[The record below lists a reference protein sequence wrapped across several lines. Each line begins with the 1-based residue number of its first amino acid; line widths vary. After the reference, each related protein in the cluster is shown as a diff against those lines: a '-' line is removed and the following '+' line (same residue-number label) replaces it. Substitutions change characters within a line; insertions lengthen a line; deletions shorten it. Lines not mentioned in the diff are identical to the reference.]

1 MVDASGS
8 DGIVTMIDGAGGDAV
23 SVVLSPTRD
32 TSFSHAGLMWL
43 SQQLVSAGVTDYR
56 LLSRDSVTLVRHF
69 LSEDS
74 PDFHQAALL
83 ELFEKLNIEA
93 GDWTTEP
100 AFIALPAVA
109 LIPDQGYAFVYAAG
123 GLGEWMAETPVGRR
137 QYASWPAG
145 TLFLP
150 ASPAVKKA
158 ASQTAEELFATI
170 LRKDR
175 AWVPLAAI
183 ATTLSSILLLATSL
197 YSMQV
202 YDRVIG
208 QGGLST
214 LIVLTVGVF
223 IAILVELGLK
233 MARSTIMDRAINAI
247 DVDAS
252 VSVYARL
259 LAVRLDQMPPS
270 VGTLA
275 AQVRGFETVRAFAL
289 ARIIYLATDLPFA
302 IFFLLIIW
310 MIGGFAVALVPAVA
324 FVIAAA
330 GGLSLRRAIAEHA
343 TNEMSVANMRQGV
356 LVETIQSAESVKAA
370 GAGWLLQGRWNSL
383 SRKSANE
390 SMKLKQLND
399 HAAHFAG
406 LMQQLSYV
414 FLVATGAYLA
424 VDGRTMTVG
433 AIIACSIVSGRVL
446 GPVAALPGLLV
457 QWGNAKISL
466 DHLEKLFEL
475 ERDNHDI
482 LQSLSPSFVQGK
494 LEVRNVEFAWRGQTT
509 PFALNGFTVQ
519 PGERVGVIG
528 SVGSGKSTLLKL
540 FAGVIKASKGVVCLD
555 GMDVQHIA
563 ADRRSELIGYLPQ
576 TTRLISGTLR
586 QNLTLGLPYVA
597 EDVLMAAIQATGL
610 AEQVAGRPEGLDV
623 RISEGG
629 EGLSGGQ
636 KQLVALTRLLL
647 CQSSL
652 WLLDEPTS
660 SMDEGTEERCLMA
673 LKQKVRSGQ
682 TLVLVT
688 HKASLLDLVNRLV
701 VLTPQGIALDGPKD
715 KVLDALRQRA
725 AAAQQQ
731 QQQPQQQSGIVTTS
745 SNIRSTVQASS

>member
-731 QQQPQQQSGIVTTS
+731 QPQQQSGIVTTS
-745 SNIRSTVQASS
+745 SNFRPTVQASS

>member
-1 MVDASGS
+1 MVDVSGS
-8 DGIVTMIDGAGGDAV
+8 DGIVTMIDGAGGDEV

-74 PDFHQAALL
+74 PSFHQEALL

-123 GLGEWMAETPVGRR
+123 GLGEWMVETPAGRR

-745 SNIRSTVQASS
+745 SNFRPTVQASS

>member
-1 MVDASGS
+1 MVDASRYM
-8 DGIVTMIDGAGGDAV
+8 DVPEMVDDAHAEVERAAGAVAWA
-23 SVVLSPTRD
+23 RD
-32 TSFSHAGLMWL
+32 PSFSHEGLLWL
-43 SQQLVSAGVTDYR
+43 SQQLVSAGVTDHR
-56 LLSRDSVTLVRHF
+56 LLSRDAMALARHF
-69 LSEDS
+69 LVEDE
-74 PDFHQAALL
+74 PEPHQTALL
-83 ELFEKLNIEA
+83 DLFEKLNIEA
-93 GDWTTEP
+93 GDWTTEL
-100 AFIALPAVA
+100 AAVALPAVA
-109 LIPDQGYAFVYAAG
+109 VVPGQGYGFVYAAG
-123 GLGEWMAETPVGRR
+123 GLGEWLVETQAGRQR
-137 QYASWPAG
+137 FSSWPEG

-150 ASPAVKKA
+150 AAPARQKA
-158 ASQTAEELFATI
+158 VAQTAKELFETI

-183 ATTLSSILLLATSL
+183 ATTLSSVLLLATSL

-214 LIVLTVGVF
+214 LIVLTVGVV
-223 IAILVELGLK
+223 IAIVVEMGLK
-233 MARSTIMDRAINAI
+233 VARSAIMDRAINSI

-259 LAVRLDQMPPS
+259 LSVRLDQLPPS
-270 VGTLA
+270 LGTLA

-310 MIGGFAVALVPAVA
+310 MIGGFAVAIVPAVA

-330 GGLSLRRAIAEHA
+330 GGMALRRAIAEHA

-383 SRKSANE
+383 SRDSANE
-390 SMKLKQLND
+390 AMKLKQLND
-399 HAAHFAG
+399 YAAHFSA

-414 FLVATGAYLA
+414 FLVAAGAYLA
-424 VDGRTMTVG
+424 VEGRTMTVG
-433 AIIACSIVSGRVL
+433 AIIACSILSGRVL
-446 GPVAALPGLLV
+446 TPVATLPGLLV
-457 QWGNAKISL
+457 QWGNSKIAL

-475 ERDNHDI
+475 ERDNHGV
-482 LQSLSPSFVQGK
+482 LQSLSPTLVQGK
-494 LEVRNVEFAWRGQTT
+494 LEVRNAEFAWRGQTT
-509 PFALNGFTVQ
+509 PFALNGFTIQ
-519 PGERVGVIG
+519 PGERVGIIG

-540 FAGVIKASKGVVCLD
+540 FAGVIKASKGVICLD

-563 ADRRSELIGYLPQ
+563 ADRRSELFGYLPQ
-576 TTRLISGTLR
+576 TIRLISGTLR
-586 QNLTLGLPYVA
+586 QNLTLGLPYVS
-597 EDVLMAAIQATGL
+597 EDRLMAAIHATGL
-610 AEQVAGRPEGLDV
+610 AEQIAGRPEGLDV

-647 CQSSL
+647 CQSAL

-660 SMDEGTEERCLMA
+660 SMDEGTEERCLTA
-673 LKQKVRSGQ
+673 LKRQVRPGQ

-688 HKASLLDLVNRLV
+688 HKARLLELVDRLV
-701 VLTPQGIALDGPKD
+701 VLTPQGVALDGPKD

-725 AAAQQQ
+725 TAAQQQ
-731 QQQPQQQSGIVTTS
+731 QRGIVTANPNARASVEVS
-745 SNIRSTVQASS
+745 S

>member
-1 MVDASGS
+1 
-8 DGIVTMIDGAGGDAV
+8 MIDGAGGDAV

>member
-1 MVDASGS
+1 MVDVSGS
-8 DGIVTMIDGAGGDAV
+8 DGLVTMKDGAGGDAV

-123 GLGEWMAETPVGRR
+123 GLGEWMVETPAGRR

-158 ASQTAEELFATI
+158 ASQTAEELFSTI

-214 LIVLTVGVF
+214 LIVLTVGVL

-259 LAVRLDQMPPS
+259 LSVRLDQMPPS

-731 QQQPQQQSGIVTTS
+731 QPQQQSGIVTTS
-745 SNIRSTVQASS
+745 SNFRPTVQASS

>member
-1 MVDASGS
+1 MVDVSGS

-74 PDFHQAALL
+74 PSFHQEALL

-123 GLGEWMAETPVGRR
+123 GLGEWMVETPAGRR

-731 QQQPQQQSGIVTTS
+731 QPQKQSGIVTTS
-745 SNIRSTVQASS
+745 SNFRPTVQASS

>member
-1 MVDASGS
+1 MIDASRNNDLPEMVD
-8 DGIVTMIDGAGGDAV
+8 DAHTEV
-23 SVVLSPTRD
+23 ERAAVAVAWARD
-32 TSFSHAGLMWL
+32 PSFSHEGLIWL
-43 SQQLVSAGVTDYR
+43 SQQLVSAGVTDYK
-56 LLSRDSVTLVRHF
+56 LLSRDVMALARHF
-69 LSEDS
+69 LVEDEVD
-74 PDFHQAALL
+74 PHRVALL
-83 ELFEKLNIEA
+83 DLFEKLNIEA
-93 GDWTTEP
+93 GDWTAELSSV
-100 AFIALPAVA
+100 ALPAVA
-109 LIPDQGYAFVYAAG
+109 LVPGHGYGFVYAAG
-123 GLGEWMAETPVGRR
+123 GPGEWLVETPAGRQR
-137 QYASWPAG
+137 SSSWPEG
-145 TLFLP
+145 TVFLP
-150 ASPAVKKA
+150 ASPARQKA
-158 ASQTAEELFATI
+158 IAQTAKELFETI

-214 LIVLTVGVF
+214 LIVLTVGVV
-223 IAILVELGLK
+223 IAIFIELGLK
-233 MARSTIMDRAINAI
+233 VARSAIMDRAINSI

-259 LAVRLDQMPPS
+259 LSVRLDQMPPS
-270 VGTLA
+270 LGTLA

-302 IFFLLIIW
+302 IFFLLVIW
-310 MIGGFAVALVPAVA
+310 MIGGFAVAIVPATA

-330 GGLSLRRAIAEHA
+330 GGMALRRAISEHA

-370 GAGWLLQGRWNSL
+370 GAGWLLQGRWNTL
-383 SRKSANE
+383 SRDSANE

-399 HAAHFAG
+399 YAAHFSA

-414 FLVATGAYLA
+414 LLVAAGAYLA
-424 VDGRTMTVG
+424 VEGRTMTVG
-433 AIIACSIVSGRVL
+433 AIIACSILSGRVL
-446 GPVAALPGLLV
+446 APVATLPGLLV
-457 QWGNAKISL
+457 QWGNSKIAL

-475 ERDNHDI
+475 ERDNQGI
-482 LQSLSPSFVQGK
+482 LQSLSPTLVQGK
-494 LEVRNVEFAWRGQTT
+494 LEVRNAEFAWRGQTT
-509 PFALNGFTVQ
+509 PFALNGFTIQ
-519 PGERVGVIG
+519 PGERVGIIG
-528 SVGSGKSTLLKL
+528 SVGTGKSTLLKL

-586 QNLTLGLPYVA
+586 QNLTLGLPYVS
-597 EDVLMAAIQATGL
+597 EDRLMAAIHATGL
-610 AEQVAGRPEGLDV
+610 AEQIAGRPEGLDV

-647 CQSSL
+647 CQSAL

-673 LKQKVRSGQ
+673 LKRQVRPGQ

-688 HKASLLDLVNRLV
+688 HKARLLELVDRLV
-701 VLTPQGIALDGPKD
+701 VLTPQGVALDGPKD

-731 QQQPQQQSGIVTTS
+731 QRGIVTANANARPPVEATS
-745 SNIRSTVQASS
+745 

>member
-1 MVDASGS
+1 MVDVSGS
-8 DGIVTMIDGAGGDAV
+8 DGIVTMKDGAGGDAV
-23 SVVLSPTRD
+23 SGVLSPTRD

-69 LSEDS
+69 LSEDT

-109 LIPDQGYAFVYAAG
+109 LIPDHGYAFVYAAG
-123 GLGEWMAETPVGRR
+123 GPGEWMVETPAGRR
-137 QYASWPAG
+137 QYGSWPAG

-175 AWVPLAAI
+175 AWVPLAAV

-197 YSMQV
+197 YSMQI

-214 LIVLTVGVF
+214 LIVLTVGVI
-223 IAILVELGLK
+223 IAIFVELGLK
-233 MARSTIMDRAINAI
+233 FARSAIMDRAINAI

-259 LAVRLDQMPPS
+259 LSVRLDQMPPS

-399 HAAHFAG
+399 HAAHFSA

-482 LQSLSPSFVQGK
+482 LQSLSPTFVQGK

-610 AEQVAGRPEGLDV
+610 AEQIAGRPEGLDV

-725 AAAQQQ
+725 AATQ
-731 QQQPQQQSGIVTTS
+731 QQQSGIVTTS
-745 SNIRSTVQASS
+745 SNLRSTVQASS

>member
-1 MVDASGS
+1 MVVDSES
-8 DGIVTMIDGAGGDAV
+8 DGLITMMDGPDADEVAVVV
-23 SVVLSPTRD
+23 SSTRD
-32 TSFSHAGLMWL
+32 ASFSHEGLMWL

-56 LLSRDSVTLVRHF
+56 LLSRDSVMLARHF
-69 LSEDS
+69 LLEDA
-74 PDFHQAALL
+74 PDFHQVALL

-93 GDWTTEP
+93 GDWTTEL
-100 AFIALPAVA
+100 ASIALPAVA
-109 LIPDQGYAFVYAAG
+109 LIPDHGYAFVYAAG
-123 GLGEWMAETPVGRR
+123 GPGEWLVETHTGRR
-137 QYASWPAG
+137 QFGSWPAG

-150 ASPAVKKA
+150 ASPARKKA
-158 ASQTAEELFATI
+158 TLQTAEELFETI
-170 LRKDR
+170 LGKDR
-175 AWVPLAAI
+175 AWVPLAAV

-214 LIVLTVGVF
+214 LIVLTVGVV
-223 IAILVELGLK
+223 IAIVVELGLK
-233 MARSTIMDRAINAI
+233 LARSAIMDRAINAI

-259 LAVRLDQMPPS
+259 LSVRLDQMPPS
-270 VGTLA
+270 LGTLA

-302 IFFLLIIW
+302 VFFLLIIW
-310 MIGGFAVALVPAVA
+310 MIGGFAVAMVPAIA
-324 FVIAAA
+324 FVIAVA
-330 GGLSLRRAIAEHA
+330 GGLSLRRAIARHA
-343 TNEMSVANMRQGV
+343 TNEMSVTNMRQGV
-356 LVETIQSAESVKAA
+356 LVETIQSAESMKAA

-383 SRKSANE
+383 SRESANE

-399 HAAHFAG
+399 HAAHFSS

-414 FLVATGAYLA
+414 LLVATGAYLA

-433 AIIACSIVSGRVL
+433 AIIACSIISGRVL

-457 QWGNAKISL
+457 QWGNSKIAL

-475 ERDNHDI
+475 ERDNHGI
-482 LQSLSPSFVQGK
+482 LQPLSPAFVQGK

-540 FAGVIKASKGVVCLD
+540 FVGVIKASKGVVCLD

-597 EDVLMAAIQATGL
+597 EDVLMAAIQTTGL
-610 AEQVAGRPEGLDV
+610 AEQIAGRPEGLDV

-673 LKQKVRSGQ
+673 LKRHVRSGQ
-682 TLVLVT
+682 TLVVVT
-688 HKASLLDLVNRLV
+688 HKARLLDLVDRLV

-731 QQQPQQQSGIVTTS
+731 QGGIVTTGSNLRS
-745 SNIRSTVQASS
+745 SV

>member
-69 LSEDS
+69 LSEDT

-123 GLGEWMAETPVGRR
+123 GLGEWMVETPAGRR

-324 FVIAAA
+324 FVIAAT

-731 QQQPQQQSGIVTTS
+731 QQQQSGIVTTS
-745 SNIRSTVQASS
+745 SNFRSTVQASS